1 MCVCVCVSV
10 SVYVRV
16 GRGRGLALEGNNSDS
31 LRFLQPKTKMCSNYN
46 YVCSTCDPNIWR
58 HH

>member
-1 MCVCVCVSV
+1 MCVSV

-31 LRFLQPKTKMCSNYN
+31 LRFSNVQQLQLCL
-46 YVCSTCDPNIWR
+46 
-58 HH
+58 